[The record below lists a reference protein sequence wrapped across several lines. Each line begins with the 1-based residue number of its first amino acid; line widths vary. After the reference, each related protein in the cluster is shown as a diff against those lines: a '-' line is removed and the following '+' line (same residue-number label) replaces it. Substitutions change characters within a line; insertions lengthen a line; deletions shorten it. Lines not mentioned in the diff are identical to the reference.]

1 MQFEISIINGKTVLD
16 IVRAHRADCLDV
28 VRDAYLAHARGQS
41 VNPDSYFLQFP
52 EKPDCRII
60 ALPAYLGN
68 GFDVAGLKWIASYP
82 ANIQRG
88 FPRASAVLVLNNYE
102 TGYPFAILESSI
114 ISAAR
119 TAASAA
125 LAAHWLNGQS
135 RRAHSLGIVGTGFI
149 ARYVYEFLVDTGWT
163 IEEVRLHDRS
173 PLESEKFR
181 NTACRLEQ
189 HRTVTVVPDVAQLV
203 RACDLILFTTVA
215 STPHIADATLFE
227 HNPLV
232 LHLSLRHLA
241 PDILLRSQNV
251 VDDVEHVMTANTSPH
266 LAEQRSGN
274 RDFVTGTLAEIMLGR
289 RAVNRSRP
297 VIFSPFGMGILDVAV
312 GRWVY
317 CQAGAAGRG
326 QSGSVSLSV
335 TVRRRPLGARG
346 SS

>member
-1 MQFEISIINGKTVLD
+1 MHFELSIINGKTVFD
-16 IVRAHRADCLDV
+16 IISARRDECIEI

-41 VNPDSYFLQFP
+41 VNPDSYFLRFP

-60 ALPAYLGN
+60 ALPAYLGD

-88 FPRASAVLVLNNYE
+88 FPRASAVLILNSYD

-119 TAASAA
+119 TAASAV
-125 LAAHWLNGQS
+125 LAAYWLSGQS

-163 IEEVRLHDRS
+163 IDEVRLHDRS

-189 HRTVTVVPDVAQLV
+189 HRAVMVVQDVAELV
-203 RACDLILFTTVA
+203 RACDLVLFTTVA
-215 STPHIADATLFE
+215 STPHIADPALFE

-232 LHLSLRHLA
+232 LHLSLRDLS
-241 PDILLRSQNV
+241 PEILLESQNV
-251 VDDVEHVMTANTSPH
+251 VDDVEHVMKANTSPH
-266 LAEQRSGN
+266 LAEQKMGN
-274 RDFVTGTLAEIMLGR
+274 RGFVTGTLADIMNGQR
-289 RAVNRSRP
+289 SVNRSRP
-297 VIFSPFGMGILDVAV
+297 IIFSPFGLGILDLAV
-312 GRWVY
+312 GNWVY
-317 CQAGAAGRG
+317 DEAVAAGQDLR
-326 QSGSVSLSV
+326 LSNFFYEV
-335 TVRRRPLGARG
+335 VR
-346 SS
+346 